1 MQVAAPPARPA
12 SSPHTSAATTQQSF
26 STARAMRFDRVLV
39 RHRRVTSAG
48 RSLFRPDLLGLI
60 NDLFAQPVP
69 VWMLGALMLGAGLVI
84 IGGHRNW
91 RGPLAVT
98 VSLFGWFVALRG
110 FLLIA
115 NPTAIQSGV
124 DATML
129 SPTARL
135 WPASS
140 SAPWP
145 WPACC
150 SHTPAGSPTRPS
162 RIHRHPRPRCAP
174 PAARRAIS
182 PSALT
187 MNVHRV
193 GDTPVSVHRARGC

>member
-1 MQVAAPPARPA
+1 VSIASIDAQRRTRAFARVIGPYI
-12 SSPHTSAATTQQSF
+12 ATFT
-26 STARAMRFDRVLV
+26 TIYAIRL
-39 RHRRVTSAG
+39 
-48 RSLFRPDLLGLI
+48 PDLLGLI
-60 NDLFAQPVP
+60 NDLFAQPVL

-129 SPTARL
+129 SPTATTLARIFFGAL
-135 WPASS
+135 AVAGLLLTYAGWFTNPAVPNP
-140 SAPWP
+140 SAPTTTVR
-145 WPACC
+145 A
-150 SHTPAGSPTRPS
+150 TRN
-162 RIHRHPRPRCAP
+162 
-174 PAARRAIS
+174 S
-182 PSALT
+182 PSNLT
-187 MNVHRV
+187 
-193 GDTPVSVHRARGC
+193 

>member
-1 MQVAAPPARPA
+1 MCLFGAMMQVAAPPARPA

-60 NDLFAQPVP
+60 NDLFAQPVL

-98 VSLFGWFVALRG
+98 MSLFGWFVALRG

-129 SPTARL
+129 SPTATTLARIFFGAL
-135 WPASS
+135 AVAGLLLTYAGWFTNPAVPNP
-140 SAPWP
+140 SAPTTTVR
-145 WPACC
+145 A
-150 SHTPAGSPTRPS
+150 TRN
-162 RIHRHPRPRCAP
+162 
-174 PAARRAIS
+174 S
-182 PSALT
+182 PSNLT
-187 MNVHRV
+187 
-193 GDTPVSVHRARGC
+193 